1 MRYYG
6 LFAEF
11 YENSSDEKPC
21 YKVMMG
27 CQKILDGELVKIMGF
42 YEDSE
47 LHNGFTAFIKDN
59 VAQQDLEFMTKPEFE
74 KEMINVLFDE
84 EFERIRIIA
93 LAYGKSKRDI
103 PKITAGLGVTRIVF
117 THSDPVAPVI
127 FLDETSKKKNGHY
140 TAFKVPLMKLKEFFK
155 VKTLDEVC
163 TKLNEIGKEKKWSFD
178 ELKAMFRDSYPPNFY
193 YRLSEHEKMVFKYS
207 KRPHSERFIKLMNQ
221 EKPSKDARGGLFYND
236 EEIEFLAKEHLALF
250 ADLHELEAE
259 YYMMN
264 D

>member
-27 CQKILDGELVKIMGF
+27 CQKFRDGELVKKLGF

-47 LHNGFTAFIKDN
+47 SHNGFIAFIKDN
-59 VAQQDLEFMTKPEFE
+59 VTQEDLENLTKPQFE
-74 KEMINVLFDE
+74 KEMINVFLDE
-84 EFERIRIIA
+84 EYERIRIIA
-93 LAYGKSKRDI
+93 LAYSKSKRDI
-103 PKITAGLGVTRIVF
+103 PKKTARIGHTIIEF
-117 THSDPVAPVI
+117 THSDPLAPVY
-127 FLDETSKKKNGHY
+127 FLDETSNKKNGHY
-140 TAFKVPLMKLKEFFK
+140 NSFKVPLMKLKEYFN

-163 TKLNEIGKEKKWSFD
+163 TRLNEMD
-178 ELKAMFRDSYPPNFY
+178 EQEWPFEDLKYSLGDSYPPYFFY
-193 YRLSEHEKMVFKYS
+193 GLSNWGKRVFFNNKKPLS
-207 KRPHSERFIKLMNQ
+207 DRFIKLMSQ
-221 EKPSKDARGGLFYND
+221 EKPSKDAGMYMFYND
-236 EEIEFLAKEHLALF
+236 EEIEFLAKENLALF
-250 ADLHELEAE
+250 SDLHEAEAE

>member
-27 CQKILDGELVKIMGF
+27 CQKFRDGELVKKLGF

-59 VAQQDLEFMTKPEFE
+59 VTQEDLENMTKPQFE
-74 KEMINVLFDE
+74 KEMINVFLDGE
-84 EFERIRIIA
+84 YERIRIIA
-93 LAYGKSKRDI
+93 LAYAKSKRDI
-103 PKITAGLGVTRIVF
+103 PKITADMGDIRIVF
-117 THSDPVAPVI
+117 THSDPMAPVI
-127 FLDETSKKKNGHY
+127 FLNETSKKKNGHY
-140 TAFKVPLMKLKEFFK
+140 STFKIPLMKLKEYFK

-163 TKLNEIGKEKKWSFD
+163 AKLNEMGKEKKWSFD
-178 ELKAMFRDSYPPNFY
+178 ELKAMFMDSYPPNFY
-193 YRLSEHEKMVFKYS
+193 YRLSEREKMVFKYS
-207 KRPHSERFIKLMNQ
+207 KRPLSERFIKLMNQ
-221 EKPSKDARGGLFYND
+221 EKPSKDAKGGFFYND
-236 EEIEFLAKEHLALF
+236 EEIEFLAKENLALF
-250 ADLHELEAE
+250 GDLHEAEAE

>member
-27 CQKILDGELVKIMGF
+27 CHKILDGELVKIMGF

-59 VAQQDLEFMTKPEFE
+59 VRQEDLEMMTKPQFE
-74 KEMINVLFDE
+74 KEMINVFLDE
-84 EFERIRIIA
+84 EYERIRIIA

-103 PKITAGLGVTRIVF
+103 PKITAGIGHTKIEF
-117 THSDPVAPVI
+117 THSDPVSPVI
-127 FLDETSKKKNGHY
+127 FLDGISKKKNGHY
-140 TAFKVPLMKLKEFFK
+140 TAFKVPLMKLKEYFN
-155 VKTLDEVC
+155 VKTLDEVR
-163 TKLNEIGKEKKWSFD
+163 TGLNKMGREKKWTFD
-178 ELKAMFRDSYPPNFY
+178 ELKTMFRDSYPPNFY

-207 KRPHSERFIKLMNQ
+207 KRPLSERFIKLMNQ
-221 EKPSKDARGGLFYND
+221 EKPSKDAKGGFFYND